1 VTRIYPSLVCRP
13 SPSRRPALRGSLLHG
28 VSLSALIV
36 AGAAGPAHANPFKSL
51 SAALASHPSAAVTAA
66 SNGGGITAANAAGLG
81 VKNLTA
87 AANRFLSLQQALN
100 STGYTGAAIPDGIGP
115 NGLQQATGVS
125 SSGTNTAAWSGAS
138 NTLTQTVVKGVT
150 DVTVTQT
157 SSVAYLTWKNFSI
170 GPKTDLI
177 FNQSA
182 GGTLASNWVA
192 INYVAPSLNPT
203 TILGQISAPGKVY
216 IINANG
222 ILFGA
227 GSQVNVGALVA
238 STANIAQSQ
247 LTTSA
252 NGLVTGFTLYGPQA
266 TNTTFAPSF
275 VCQVAAGCGSVEVQA
290 GAEIQTPAPSG
301 SNGGGYVMLL
311 GGTVENDGIISTPR
325 GQTVLAAGSN
335 IFVEPGYSSSNTLAT
350 VIGSEVATS
359 NAASTGGSTTGTGT
373 TALGAATNTGI
384 IVADQ
389 GDITM
394 VGHLVT
400 QAGILLATT
409 TVDNRGTVHL
419 LTPTN
424 DATSAVVLAP
434 GSVTEVVP
442 EDDGLT
448 ALESQ
453 RATDI
458 ANSAIYNQN
467 RLAAQIGPTL
477 NDFNKLPDEIGESR
491 IEISSGGTVTLQGGA
506 VALAQGGQV
515 AVGGESV
522 LLQSGSTVDVSGTNA
537 VLPAIMNSLNVS
549 SIVPYYLRDSQ
560 ANRTGGLEFASVY
573 VDERT
578 LVDITGSSDYAGNVY
593 TRGGLLEVSG
603 LLGLVGHG
611 IDEFSAIGGQ
621 VTLQAVSNTGST
633 SAAGTVLIAN
643 GATINLTGGTV
654 TYDAGLVPQSY
665 VQAADGAVYN
675 INDAPGNLVYTSV
688 YNGQVVDHKRWNIS
702 DTYVNPLLTPSEVYE
717 PAYTIGR
724 DAGTLTVT
732 AGTGIID
739 GTVDAGVSVSTLQ
752 TAAHPTTVSDPFLLA
767 QNVTPL
773 AGALLVG
780 DYDGGAF
787 GLPFSSSITLGAP
800 FGAPFSG
807 GSGGT
812 PPVVTA
818 VPDTL
823 TGTISVG
830 AAALDA
836 DGFSRITFSTT
847 GDITVAAPIT
857 LANGGAITLSGET
870 IAVLSSITAHG
881 GQITLSNLFP
891 GSTTQDPVST
901 TPGSITLASGAS
913 LDASGQWTNQEVNPD
928 STTLAGYA
936 NAGSVTI
943 IGTGGVDLQAG
954 SVIDVASGGVLSSAG
969 KLTAASGG
977 SVSVSADI
985 VPTFFNTLDQFGAV
999 TYAAAFLGYGS
1010 GGAGTLSLSAPAVV
1024 LGPDAPNYFDNTLV
1038 VNQSLFNSGFAD
1050 YALNGYLGLTV
1061 NAGEQINVTRPVYVL
1076 ANPLLQT
1083 GEAAAGAFSIFLPP
1097 VYAPVKGAD
1106 TITQRGGASLTL
1118 AASVDPSNFEGNGG
1132 TVSIGAGARISVDP
1146 GQSITVEGYEQVTD
1160 LGTLTAHGGTITIAN
1175 TRYEIL
1181 PNNSDGQTSNFEDG
1195 LSVWIGDQALVDV
1208 SGDAAVFTDTQG
1220 RRYGQAQAGGA
1231 IFLGGLGG
1239 LSGASAESTYAQVI
1253 VQSGAVLNAS
1263 GAAATV
1269 DVSAGFDPGS
1279 IVSLHAPVT
1288 LAGNGGLIA
1297 ARSYDGISFE
1307 GTLLAAGAGPGAAG
1321 GTLAMRLDVQELSD
1335 FDNLPLSYIVP
1346 QQILISQNYIPV
1358 QTQTGLAPG
1367 DATDPATIGIGRI
1380 SQQQLTAGGF
1390 DTLNLFAQDQIAFD
1404 GAVSLHLG
1412 RSVTLES
1419 GIIGET
1425 TGNVAAS
1432 VTAPFVNLIGWSSS
1446 PNYNGGLDQY
1456 GSNGHV
1462 QSQTLTTSTLTI
1474 NADLIDFT
1482 NSINFGGEKTL
1493 AMGDSTP
1500 VLFASTYGFS
1510 QANFDSTGDI
1520 RFNGDTGGLAALVES
1535 SGNITFRAAQLYP
1548 TTSTPSVAV
1557 ITDVVAGLNVDA
1569 PSGQNG
1575 LLGGTLTVQGLGGAA
1590 PAVPYSI
1597 GGTLGLFADTVIQD
1611 GVVRAPEGQIQL
1623 GKLLIAG
1630 ASPLYTD
1637 SVVLGDKSIT
1647 SVSLD
1652 GLTVP
1657 YGGTVDGVNYLY
1669 DGIAVTAFNPV
1680 IQLASVNVS
1689 VNSGAT
1695 IDISGGGTLAGAGF
1709 IAGRGGSTNVNVSP
1723 LLNTSTGTATANTTD
1738 PIFAILP
1745 GYGTQY
1751 APQSPADGAYSAPA
1765 AGEQIT
1771 VGAGEVQGLAAGT
1784 YTLLPAYYDLLPG
1797 AFRVELT
1804 GGTVA
1809 AGSAIPFGNF
1819 TTVAAVTVGFANSD
1833 VQRSL
1838 PTAALIT
1845 PQSGVL
1851 QLSEFDQETYS
1862 TFEVNNAATFDQ
1874 PRPFLPQDAKTLLIY
1889 FNTPVATAAD
1899 PSPAG
1904 GTLTIAPGTLAQT
1917 PGADGY
1923 GATAELESLS
1933 ALELTGPGGSVTQL
1947 PSGTGT
1953 GTQLTIG
1960 IDAAMLS
1967 ALNLPRIVVGGTLA
1981 VDNGTP
1987 NLIAITGDTPAVA
2000 VESGADLVAGDI
2012 LLTTT
2017 NLGGGSISVSA
2028 GATLSTLGAPDTA
2041 YGLAQGYYFTTDS
2054 PASHASAP
2062 LLGISNSD
2070 LVFTVNVDGASG
2082 AAITVA
2088 AGAVIE
2094 GKGSLNF
2101 VAPTGTSVQIGQ
2113 AQLSA
2118 GSVDLQVA
2126 DINIGSQADL
2136 TAFAGL
2142 LPAGLTLTDAGL
2154 SALANASSE
2163 LVLTAQQAVNLIGSV
2178 TINSTTTD
2186 LVINT
2191 PAIFG
2196 YGVVS
2201 NQGTVV
2207 TTTTSAAGSA
2217 TTTGLLNPVTLST
2230 DGGNATIT
2238 APNLTWSGLLTTNI
2252 ISSLETLTTSATP
2265 GGRLAGGV
2273 TVSATPL
2280 GTMTTVDASTNTT
2293 TTVVTSSN
2301 VVDSLTDAT
2310 SLTIGAT
2317 KTLDLGYG
2325 PNAQVNDQVQLARL
2339 TVGYANVTLQGGTE
2353 ITANNESSLTVYQ
2366 DQPVFGTAGTGG
2378 NLTLLTPLV
2387 TAQSGALLGLTA
2399 GGAFSATN
2407 SVGGT
2412 PLYTPAATGSVS
2424 TLGAEI
2430 DITAATVDTSTSIAL
2445 PAGKLS
2451 ITTQGNID
2459 LQTGTDIDLAGRAT
2473 KLFDQTVDSN
2483 GGTLILQAY
2492 AGTPGANDAGSIS
2505 EDAGA
2510 SIDVASPGANAGDI
2524 TAIAAGGTVAFNG
2537 SLSGGATGGNAGGS
2551 FTVFANSLSSSNGA
2565 QTPFD
2570 TLNAALNAGGFNAYR
2585 GIELATGDII
2595 VDQTITAHQVSLG
2608 ADAGSIEVLGT
2619 INASGATPGTITLSA
2634 ANTLTLDS
2642 TAVLDAHATKTAV
2655 DSYGEEIDA
2664 ANSAQVTLT
2673 SSNGSV
2679 VLNPGAAINVSYPD
2693 ASNLQGQIVI
2703 NAPRISGTSGG
2714 LTDVAVS
2721 APGSLSITGAASIDL
2736 FAFTT
2741 YTPNQTTSTVV
2752 NGTVVQDNG
2761 AGTAAGNA
2769 VTASGTIGLV
2779 QINADNAAYMATVQ
2793 ADGATLAI
2801 QLAGLV
2807 EYAPNGAKPGASFN
2821 LLPGVTIASTAT
2833 GSLTISGDLD
2843 FSAFRYTDP
2852 AQFGIAVNAAV
2863 YGSGEP
2869 GAVVFRS
2876 ANDLVVNGSVSDGFD
2891 LPPDLQNSVKG
2902 SISEY
2907 PGQTN
2912 GWEFLTSS
2920 VGGFETTNEDVL
2932 LPQGSIAVYTPKTG
2946 PAEASTAVYLVG
2958 DANALATLNNVGT
2971 PKDTAFDTTRP
2982 ISLNYGITIDPA
2994 YVLPNVTI
3002 PFAATVGSASSPIPA
3017 GGWVAT
3023 AKITASNGTVL
3034 FQPGQLI
3041 PAGYVISQTDI
3052 LGAGTVLPITVQVG
3066 IVGTVGGTTYTGQY
3080 VPAGTNLQI
3089 FSGTGNAFYGGIL
3102 APDQIYLAQ
3111 NVLLPNNAL
3120 IPALTE
3126 ALFGGTFGTSTTVTA
3141 VTEVAFRPTV
3151 EQFGGATPVQGYLF
3165 PLAQMLPAGDLSWD
3179 MSFVAG
3185 ANLGAASAASV
3196 LPSTTLNGG
3205 AFTPPST
3212 MTDAAPGSLLI
3223 DDQHN
3228 LVNTASAST
3237 SEPAYSVIRTGTGD
3251 LSLVAGGD
3259 VDQSSLYGIYTAGT
3273 QDPLGNGQD
3282 AQFNAPRAPLGSAGA
3297 LLTGNTNVS
3306 QQIAALYQAYYP
3318 TGGGDLLLAA
3328 QGSVTSD
3335 VYASGSQTGAQAG
3348 LPPSDLVGDWLWRQG
3363 STQLGQPT
3371 AWWINFGT
3379 LVVPLN
3385 NTGDTSSTGI
3395 ALTGFTGF
3403 GALGG
3408 GNVTVTIGG
3417 NAGQTTDRDE
3427 GALTGGAASSG
3438 PQNTSGEGLVIAVGG
3453 TGRLLPGSTTPII
3466 TGGGNV
3472 NVTIG
3477 GVLNPLDEGDYA
3489 EGAVTGLSG
3498 ASTENPAVNGDVI
3511 NLRGNI
3517 TITAGAIGR
3526 IDYQFDAGTNNLF
3539 DPRALNPFAVDNG
3552 VPNGGLEVVPGDG
3565 TVTITT
3571 DRDLVLQGAADP
3583 GRVTEQNLTDLA
3595 GYTQLGTVTDPAG
3608 FSGFS
3613 LWQDSTSI
3621 ALFSAGGNVTPTTL
3635 PNLTTNIPVFN
3646 DAPTDYRSLYP
3657 ATLLVTAATG
3667 SIIYGQDNAPP
3678 SAGHGYSTYSL
3689 ETAPAPDGTVSFLAG
3704 TSIIAN
3710 GYAVDLSGA
3719 NPAGLS
3725 LPTDPAFVDLNQGA
3739 TGLTNILT
3747 GIGTNPSPLALF
3759 ALEPDTPTTNL
3770 HANDPNP
3777 ARFYAATGDIVNF
3790 QTGETI
3796 YFDGNTTEADSEWY
3810 IAAKPVWIIA
3820 GNDIVSTGT
3829 RPGSDPDAA
3838 VFGTQENQQA
3848 EFFTPP
3854 MKASITYFSS
3864 GNLFLN
3870 NTPESISLIQANRDI
3885 LSAYAYVG
3893 GPGTLQVSAG
3903 RNLYQAG
3910 YTASSP
3916 NGAAVQVLD
3925 FGSLKSLGDNL
3936 IAGSPLSSS
3945 AGAGIDVLAGV
3956 GAAGPDYTAFADL
3969 YFNPTNQANLALP
3982 ITAAA
3987 NAGKVQQVYASE
3999 LVTWLTEN
4007 YGYTGTA
4014 SGALQAFLA
4023 LPTVDQGVF
4032 VRQVFFAEL
4041 AASGA
4046 QETNPNSRF
4055 FKSYTRGR
4063 QAIDTLFP
4071 STGKQTTPGVPV
4083 GYTGAITM
4091 YSGTVEVNRALITTP
4106 TGGVATFDGGIATLF
4121 GGAVQ
4126 VLDPGGATTFGIT
4139 GGPAPGNSSG
4149 IVTFGAGDIDV
4160 YALGD
4165 VALGQSRIF
4174 TTGGGNLL
4182 IWSSSG
4188 DINAGIGAKTTVV
4201 YNPPELI
4208 YDDVGDITETPPA
4221 NTSGAG
4227 IATLQPLPDVP
4238 AGDVTLIA
4246 PGGTIDP
4253 GEAGVRVSG
4262 NLTLAAAHVV
4272 TTNIAVGGKTATA
4285 TVSSAPSLATSEAAG
4300 STAGA
4305 AASAAE
4311 SSGQRNNGPADTA
4324 SVVDVEVV
4332 SIGGSYDEEQK
4343 RKKRGL

>member
-1 VTRIYPSLVCRP
+1 
-13 SPSRRPALRGSLLHG
+13 
-28 VSLSALIV
+28 
-36 AGAAGPAHANPFKSL
+36 
-51 SAALASHPSAAVTAA
+51 
-66 SNGGGITAANAAGLG
+66 
-81 VKNLTA
+81 
-87 AANRFLSLQQALN
+87 
-100 STGYTGAAIPDGIGP
+100 
-115 NGLQQATGVS
+115 
-125 SSGTNTAAWSGAS
+125 
-138 NTLTQTVVKGVT
+138 
-150 DVTVTQT
+150 
-157 SSVAYLTWKNFSI
+157 
-170 GPKTDLI
+170 
-177 FNQSA
+177 
-182 GGTLASNWVA
+182 
-192 INYVAPSLNPT
+192 
-203 TILGQISAPGKVY
+203 
-216 IINANG
+216 
-222 ILFGA
+222 
-227 GSQVNVGALVA
+227 
-238 STANIAQSQ
+238 
-247 LTTSA
+247 
-252 NGLVTGFTLYGPQA
+252 
-266 TNTTFAPSF
+266 
-275 VCQVAAGCGSVEVQA
+275 
-290 GAEIQTPAPSG
+290 
-301 SNGGGYVMLL
+301 
-311 GGTVENDGIISTPR
+311 
-325 GQTVLAAGSN
+325 
-335 IFVEPGYSSSNTLAT
+335 
-350 VIGSEVATS
+350 
-359 NAASTGGSTTGTGT
+359 
-373 TALGAATNTGI
+373 
-384 IVADQ
+384 
-389 GDITM
+389 
-394 VGHLVT
+394 
-400 QAGILLATT
+400 
-409 TVDNRGTVHL
+409 
-419 LTPTN
+419 
-424 DATSAVVLAP
+424 
-434 GSVTEVVP
+434 
-442 EDDGLT
+442 
-448 ALESQ
+448 
-453 RATDI
+453 
-458 ANSAIYNQN
+458 
-467 RLAAQIGPTL
+467 
-477 NDFNKLPDEIGESR
+477 
-491 IEISSGGTVTLQGGA
+491 
-506 VALAQGGQV
+506 
-515 AVGGESV
+515 
-522 LLQSGSTVDVSGTNA
+522 
-537 VLPAIMNSLNVS
+537 
-549 SIVPYYLRDSQ
+549 
-560 ANRTGGLEFASVY
+560 
-573 VDERT
+573 
-578 LVDITGSSDYAGNVY
+578 
-593 TRGGLLEVSG
+593 
-603 LLGLVGHG
+603 
-611 IDEFSAIGGQ
+611 
-621 VTLQAVSNTGST
+621 
-633 SAAGTVLIAN
+633 
-643 GATINLTGGTV
+643 
-654 TYDAGLVPQSY
+654 
-665 VQAADGAVYN
+665 
-675 INDAPGNLVYTSV
+675 
-688 YNGQVVDHKRWNIS
+688 
-702 DTYVNPLLTPSEVYE
+702 
-717 PAYTIGR
+717 
-724 DAGTLTVT
+724 
-732 AGTGIID
+732 
-739 GTVDAGVSVSTLQ
+739 VDAGVSVSTLQ
-752 TAAHPTTVSDPFLLA
+752 TVARPSTVADPFLLA

-787 GLPFSSSITLGAP
+787 NIPFSSSITLGAP
-800 FGAPFSG
+800 FGG
-807 GSGGT
+807 GTGGT
-812 PPVVTA
+812 PPVVTS

-857 LANGGAITLSGET
+857 LANGGAITLSGEN

-881 GQITLSNLFP
+881 GQITLSNLYP
-891 GSTTQDPVST
+891 GNTTTNPVST

-913 LDASGQWTNQEVNPD
+913 LDASGEWTNQELEPN
-928 STTLAGYA
+928 SNALAGYA

-943 IGTGGVDLQAG
+943 IGTGGVDLAAG
-954 SVIDVASGGVLSSAG
+954 SVIDVASGGVLSAAG
-969 KLTAASGG
+969 KLTTAAGG

-999 TYAAAFLGYGS
+999 TYAASFLGYGS

-1038 VNQSLFNSGFAD
+1038 VGQSLFNSGFAD

-1061 NAGEQINVTRPVYVL
+1061 NAGEQIDVTRPVYVL

-1083 GEAAAGAFSIFLPP
+1083 GQAAAGAFSIFLPP
-1097 VYAPVKGAD
+1097 VYAPVKGSD
-1106 TITQRGGASLTL
+1106 VITQRGGASLTL
-1118 AASVDPSNFEGNGG
+1118 AASVDPANFEGNGG
-1132 TVSIGAGARISVDP
+1132 TVSIGAGAHISVDP

-1175 TRYEIL
+1175 TRYENL
-1181 PNNSDGQTSNFEDG
+1181 PNNVGGQTSNFEDG

-1208 SGDAAVFTDTQG
+1208 SGIATVFTDTLG
-1220 RRYGQAQAGGA
+1220 RTFGQAQAGGA

-1253 VQSGAVLNAS
+1253 VQQGAVLNAS

-1297 ARSYDGISFE
+1297 ARSYDGISIE
-1307 GTLLAAGAGPGAAG
+1307 GALLAAGAGPGAAG

-1335 FDNLPLSYIVP
+1335 FDNLPPSYIVP
-1346 QQILISQNYIPV
+1346 QQILISQNYVPV
-1358 QTQTGLAPG
+1358 QTLAGLAPG
-1367 DATDPATIGIGRI
+1367 DATDPATIGVGRI

-1390 DTLNLFAQDQIAFD
+1390 DTLYLFAQDQIAFD

-1412 RSVTLES
+1412 RGITLES

-1432 VTAPFVNLIGWSSS
+1432 VTAPFVNLIGWSNS

-1456 GSNGHV
+1456 GGNGQV
-1462 QSQTLTTSTLTI
+1462 QAQTLSTSTLTI
-1474 NADLIDFT
+1474 NAGLIDFT
-1482 NSINFGGEKTL
+1482 NSINFGGQKALDGGAT
-1493 AMGDSTP
+1493 TP
-1500 VLFASTYGFS
+1500 VLYASTYGFS
-1510 QANFDSTGDI
+1510 LTNFDSTGDI
-1520 RFNGDTGGLAALVES
+1520 RFNGDTGGLTALVQS

-1548 TTSTPSVAV
+1548 TTSTPAVSV
-1557 ITDVVAGLNVDA
+1557 ITDVVAGLNFDA

-1575 LLGGTLTVQGLGGAA
+1575 LLGGTLTVEGLGGAV
-1590 PAVPYSI
+1590 PAMPYSV

-1611 GVVRAPEGQIQL
+1611 GVVRAPEGEIQL
-1623 GKLLIAG
+1623 GKLLAAG
-1630 ASPLYTD
+1630 GTSLYTD
-1637 SVVLGDKSIT
+1637 NVILGDKSIT

-1669 DGIAVTAFNPV
+1669 DGVAVTAFTPI

-1689 VNSGAT
+1689 VDSGAT

-1745 GYGTQY
+1745 GYASQY
-1751 APQSPADGAYSAPA
+1751 APQAPADTGYSAPA

-1771 VGAGEVQGLAAGT
+1771 IAAGEVQGLAAGT
-1784 YTLLPAYYDLLPG
+1784 YTLLPAYYDVLPG

-1804 GGTVA
+1804 PATIA
-1809 AGSAIPFGNF
+1809 ANSALPFGNF
-1819 TTVAAVTVGFANSD
+1819 TTVAAVTLGFADSD

-1874 PRPFLPQDAKTLLIY
+1874 PRPFLPQDGKTLLIY
-1889 FNTPVATAAD
+1889 FNTPVATTAD

-1933 ALELTGPGGSVTQL
+1933 ALELTAPGGTITQL
-1947 PSGTGT
+1947 PSGTGA

-2012 LLTTT
+2012 LLVTT

-2028 GATLSTLGAPDTA
+2028 GATLSTLDAPNTA
-2041 YGLAQGYYFTTDS
+2041 VGLAQGYYFTTDS

-2070 LVFTVNVDGASG
+2070 LVFTTNIDAASG

-2088 AGAVIE
+2088 SGAVIE
-2094 GKGSLNF
+2094 GSGSLNF
-2101 VAPTGTSVQIGQ
+2101 IAPIGTSVQIGQ

-2118 GSVDLQVA
+2118 GTVDLQVA
-2126 DINIGSQADL
+2126 DINVGSQADL
-2136 TAFAGL
+2136 TAFGNV
-2142 LPAGLTLTDAGL
+2142 LPSGLTLTDTAL
-2154 SALANASSE
+2154 NALADNTSQ
-2163 LVLTAQQAVNLIGSV
+2163 LILTAQQAFNIIGSV
-2178 TINSTTTD
+2178 SIASKTTD

-2191 PAIFG
+2191 PAIYG
-2196 YGVVS
+2196 YGVTTT
-2201 NQGTVV
+2201 G
-2207 TTTTSAAGSA
+2207 TTTT
-2217 TTTGLLNPVTLST
+2217 TTTTAGTTAGTTTTTPDQAT
-2230 DGGNATIT
+2230 DMGAATIS
-2238 APNLTWSGLLTTNI
+2238 APNLTWSGLLSTNI
-2252 ISSLETLTTSATP
+2252 VSSLETLTTSVTP
-2265 GGRLAGGV
+2265 GGRLSGSGTISTTATSTTGGTISV
-2273 TVSATPL
+2273 ADTLT
-2280 GTMTTVDASTNTT
+2280 
-2293 TTVVTSSN
+2293 
-2301 VVDSLTDAT
+2301 LTDAA
-2310 SLTIGAT
+2310 SLTIDAT

-2325 PNAQVNDQVQLARL
+2325 PDANVNDQVQLARL
-2339 TVGYANVTLQGGTE
+2339 TVGYANVTLQGGTQ
-2353 ITANNESSLTVYQ
+2353 IIANNESSLTVYQ
-2366 DQPVFGTAGTGG
+2366 DQPVFGTPGTGG

-2387 TAQSGALLGLTA
+2387 TAESGALLGLTA
-2399 GGAFSATN
+2399 GGKFTATTN
-2407 SVGGT
+2407 VGT
-2412 PLYTPAATGSVS
+2412 ASIYTPAATGSVS

-2430 DITAATVDTSTSIAL
+2430 DITANTVDTSTSIAL

-2459 LQTGTDIDLAGRAT
+2459 LQTGTTIDLAGRAT
-2473 KLFDQTVDSN
+2473 KLFDQTADSN

-2492 AGTPGANDAGSIS
+2492 AGTPGANDASSIS
-2505 EDAGA
+2505 EDPGA
-2510 SIDVASPGANAGDI
+2510 SIDVSSPGANAGDI

-2537 SLSGGATGGNAGGS
+2537 SLSGGATGSNAGGS
-2551 FTVFANSLSSSNGA
+2551 FTVFAGTLGSSNSA

-2570 TLNAALNAGGFNAYR
+2570 TLNAALNAGGFTAYR
-2585 GIELATGDII
+2585 GIELAAGDIT
-2595 VDQTITAHQVSLG
+2595 VDQTIIAHQVSLG
-2608 ADAGSIEVLGT
+2608 ADAGSIDVLGT

-2634 ANTLTLDS
+2634 ANTLTLES
-2642 TAVLDAHATKTAV
+2642 SAVLDAHATKTAV
-2655 DSYGEEIDA
+2655 DGYGEAIDA

-2673 SSNGSV
+2673 SSNGTV

-2703 NAPRISGTSGG
+2703 NAPRVNATTAGG

-2741 YTPNQTTSTVV
+2741 YTPNQTTGTVV

-2761 AGTAAGNA
+2761 GGTAAGNA

-2793 ADGATLAI
+2793 NDGATLVT
-2801 QLAGLV
+2801 QLAGLTK
-2807 EYAPNGAKPGASFN
+2807 YGASFN
-2821 LLPGVTIASTAT
+2821 LLPGVTIASTAA

-2843 FSAFRYTDP
+2843 FSAFRYSDP
-2852 AQFGIAVNAAV
+2852 HNAANVQLFGIATNGAV
-2863 YGSGEP
+2863 YGAGEP

-2876 ANDLVVNGSVSDGFD
+2876 ANDLVINGSVSDGFD
-2891 LPPDLQNSVKG
+2891 LPPNLLDSTTTKG
-2902 SISEY
+2902 SYTSY

-2920 VGGFETTNEDVL
+2920 VGGFETTNQDLL
-2932 LPQGSIAVYTPKTG
+2932 LPQGSVAVYTPKTG
-2946 PAEASTAVYLVG
+2946 PAESSTAVYLVG
-2958 DANALATLNNVGT
+2958 TTTAETTVNNGGT
-2971 PKDTAFDTTRP
+2971 PKTTIFDTTRP
-2982 ISLNYGITIDPA
+2982 ISLNYAITIDPA
-2994 YVLPNVTI
+2994 YVLANATI
-3002 PFAATVGSASSPIPA
+3002 PFAATVGSATSPIPA

-3023 AKITASNGTVL
+3023 AKITGANGAVL
-3034 FQPGQLI
+3034 YQPGQLI
-3041 PAGYVISQTDI
+3041 PAGTVLPEGAT
-3052 LGAGTVLPITVQVG
+3052 LAAGTVLPISVQVG
-3066 IVGTVGGTTYTGQY
+3066 IVGSFNGTTYTGQL
-3080 VPAGTNLQI
+3080 VPAGTPLQI
-3089 FSGTGNAFYGGIL
+3089 FSGSGNTALGLFQ
-3102 APDQIYLAQ
+3102 PDVIYLAQ
-3111 NVLLPNNAL
+3111 DVLLPNNAL

-3151 EQFGGATPVQGYLF
+3151 DQFGGTTPVQGYLF
-3165 PLAQMLPAGDLSWD
+3165 PLAQLLPAGDLSWN

-3185 ANLGAASAASV
+3185 ANLGAASATSV
-3196 LPSTTLNGG
+3196 LPTTTLNGG
-3205 AFTPPST
+3205 AFTPAST

-3228 LVNTASAST
+3228 LVNTASAFS
-3237 SEPAYSVIRTGTGD
+3237 SEPAFSVIRTGTGD

-3273 QDPLGNGQD
+3273 QEPLGGGQD
-3282 AQFNAPRAPLGSAGA
+3282 AQFNAPRAPQGSAGA

-3318 TGGGDLLLAA
+3318 NGGGDLLLAA
-3328 QGSVTSD
+3328 QGDVTSD
-3335 VYASGSQTGAQAG
+3335 TYASGSQTGAQSG

-3379 LVVPLN
+3379 LLVPLN
-3385 NTGDTSSTGI
+3385 NTGTGASGDI

-3427 GALTGGAASSG
+3427 GGLSGGASGG
-3438 PQNTSGEGLVIAVGG
+3438 PQNSSGEGLVIAVGG

-3477 GVLNPLDEGDYA
+3477 GTLNPLDAGDYA
-3489 EGAVTGLSG
+3489 EGATTGLSG
-3498 ASTENPAVNGDVI
+3498 ASTENPSVNGDVI

-3517 TITAGAIGR
+3517 AIAAGAIGR

-3565 TVTITT
+3565 AVTITT

-3583 GRVTEQNLTDLA
+3583 GRVTEESLTDLA
-3595 GYTQLGTVTDPAG
+3595 GYTQLGKVTDPAG
-3608 FSGFS
+3608 FTGFS
-3613 LWQDSTSI
+3613 LWQPGTSI

-3635 PNLTTNIPVFN
+3635 PNLTTNIAVFN

-3667 SIIYGQDNAPP
+3667 SIIYGQDDAPP
-3678 SAGHGYSTYSL
+3678 SAGRGYSTYSL

-3704 TSIIAN
+3704 TSIFAN

-3790 QTGETI
+3790 QSGETI
-3796 YFDGNTTEADSEWY
+3796 YFDGNTTEADAEWY

-3829 RPGSDPDAA
+3829 RPNSDPNAT
-3838 VFGTQENQQA
+3838 VFGTQENQQS
-3848 EFFTPP
+3848 ESFQPP
-3854 MKASITYFSS
+3854 QLASITYFSS

-3870 NTPESISLIQANRDI
+3870 NTPNSISLIQANRDI

-3893 GPGTLQVSAG
+3893 GPGTLEVSAG
-3903 RNLYQAG
+3903 RNLYQAA
-3910 YTASSP
+3910 YSATAP
-3916 NGAAVQVLD
+3916 NGTSTQVLD

-3969 YFNPTNQANLALP
+3969 YFNPANQANLALP
-3982 ITAAA
+3982 ITSAA
-3987 NAGKVQQVYASE
+3987 NAGKVQQVYTTE

-4014 SGALQAFLA
+4014 TGAMAAFLA
-4023 LPTVDQGVF
+4023 LPSVDQGVF

-4063 QAIDTLFP
+4063 QAIDALFP
-4071 STGKQTTPGVPV
+4071 SSTKQTTTGVPA

-4091 YSGTVEVNRALITTP
+4091 YSGTVEVNRALINTP
-4106 TGGVATFDGGIATLF
+4106 AGGVATFDGGIATLF

-4160 YALGD
+4160 YALGN

-4174 TTGGGNLL
+4174 TTGGGDLL

-4208 YDDVGDITETPPA
+4208 YDDVGDVTETPPA
-4221 NTSGAG
+4221 TTSGAG
-4227 IATLQPLPDVP
+4227 IATLQPLPSVP

-4272 TTNIAVGGKTATA
+4272 TNNISVGGKTATTA
-4285 TVSSAPSLATSEAAG
+4285 VSSAPSLATSEAAG

-4305 AASAAE
+4305 AANAAE
-4311 SSGQRNNGPADTA
+4311 SAGQHNNGPTDTA
-4324 SVVDVEVV
+4324 SVVDVEVI
-4332 SIGGSYDEEQK
+4332 SIGGSYDEDQK